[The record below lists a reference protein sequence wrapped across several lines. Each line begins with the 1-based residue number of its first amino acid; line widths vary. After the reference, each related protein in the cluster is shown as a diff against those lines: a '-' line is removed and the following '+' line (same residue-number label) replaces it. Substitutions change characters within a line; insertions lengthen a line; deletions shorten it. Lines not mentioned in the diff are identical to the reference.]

1 MSDFRKGRIDRH
13 RDEGIYV
20 PPIEG
25 DRKEKEGYRHLPSSE
40 KKILSATFFNYLKK
54 LFGVFSGS
62 RELGGRIVDRMA
74 IVDRLRALQGLLMR
88 LMSEDLS
95 QSVSYASEFSDLF
108 GETLED
114 LAIVTIME
122 RKELKKSSGMREL
135 VDAIKHYPKN
145 EEEHPLGFY
154 LMEHAG
160 KDWIPFPFINQLSSL
175 YEEHQKAPDKSTL
188 TQWDRLFDEVIE
200 NLKGLNLFKDQ

>member
-1 MSDFRKGRIDRH
+1 MSDFRKGRVDRH

-25 DRKEKEGYRHLPSSE
+25 DRKEKEGYRHLPSNE

-74 IVDRLRALQGLLMR
+74 IVERLRALQELLMR
-88 LMSEDLS
+88 LKSEDLS
-95 QSVSYASEFSDLF
+95 QSVAFASALSDLF
-108 GETLED
+108 GEMLED

-135 VDAIKHYPKN
+135 VEAIKRYPQS

-160 KDWIPFPFINQLSSL
+160 KDWIPFPYIELLSNL
-175 YEEHQKAPDKSTL
+175 YKEHQKSPEKSAL
-188 TQWDRLFDEVIE
+188 TKWNALFEEVIE
-200 NLKGLNLFKDQ
+200 NLKGINLFKEP